1 MGWRPRRRGR
11 GNSHRE
17 RHIRGD
23 EQVERAAG
31 EWLLE
36 GRVIECSSCY
46 EIEASIGSYKFE
58 EERNAC
64 NVAMK

>member
-1 MGWRPRRRGR
+1 M
-11 GNSHRE
+11 E
-17 RHIRGD
+17 RSC
-23 EQVERAAG
+23 G

-46 EIEASIGSYKFE
+46 ELEVSIGSFRIE